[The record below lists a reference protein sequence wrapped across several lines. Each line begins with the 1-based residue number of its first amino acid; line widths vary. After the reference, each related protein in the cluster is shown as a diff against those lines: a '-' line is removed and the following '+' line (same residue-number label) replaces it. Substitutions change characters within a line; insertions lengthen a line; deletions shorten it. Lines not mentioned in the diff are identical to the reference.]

1 MNNIVKIFNKLI
13 QYKVSPHF
21 GEVLLDCKLIGRN
34 GGIGDYRY
42 DLLFIFDREYNN
54 PKIQLE
60 SVLQTCDDL
69 FNWVDLRDLPNLSI
83 VIMNKFG
90 RNQHYSYFELMDEI
104 CESDRHYQRHMISNH
119 PKYYEYKEWRRNKE
133 LEEIRRRVWEK
144 EMGRVT
150 RNDLIQQTRMV
161 ESKKKK
167 FLFW

>member
-1 MNNIVKIFNKLI
+1 
-13 QYKVSPHF
+13 
-21 GEVLLDCKLIGRN
+21 
-34 GGIGDYRY
+34 
-42 DLLFIFDREYNN
+42 
-54 PKIQLE
+54 
-60 SVLQTCDDL
+60 
-69 FNWVDLRDLPNLSI
+69 
-83 VIMNKFG
+83 MNKFG

-133 LEEIRRRVWEK
+133 LEEIRRRDWEK

-150 RNDLIQQTRMV
+150 RNDLMQQTRMV